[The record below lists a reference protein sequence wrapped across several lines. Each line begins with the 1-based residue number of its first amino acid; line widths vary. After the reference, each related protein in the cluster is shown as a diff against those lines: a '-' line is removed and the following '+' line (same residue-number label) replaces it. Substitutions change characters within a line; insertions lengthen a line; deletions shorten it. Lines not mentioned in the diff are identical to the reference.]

1 MITHRSPT
9 LLTDHR
15 VLLLVFGSILVGCG
29 DDAALMDDG
38 DGDST
43 GAAPSSTSATPEPTT
58 STPSS
63 SGATGSETSEVDETG
78 ASSSS
83 TGGPADDTPP
93 MLALTSPR
101 DGRMTPVRQ
110 ILVTGTVTDDV
121 GVAALVHAGPDGEQ
135 PIEIADDGTFSAT
148 LPLEPGANAVTLVAR
163 DAAGNEAEA
172 EVAVYFGHRISVG
185 NSQAAFL
192 RDGTLFTWGRN
203 ELGQLGNGTL
213 DGSGYGDD
221 PETSALPVRYEIP
234 VAGLVS
240 VVTRQTFMIALRDD
254 GHVLTWGSNSNGQ
267 LGYETPADC
276 GSTGDDPC
284 QRSPTEVPG
293 ITDAI
298 AVAAG
303 FTHSL
308 VLLRDGTVLA
318 FGDNEDG
325 QLGDETIGA
334 SSLEP
339 IPVPGL
345 ADVVQLAASSDGTL
359 ALTVDGQVWAFGRND
374 RGQLG
379 IGSAD
384 GEPHPAPVLVP
395 GVAGAVSIAAAN
407 TTSYAQLDDG
417 TMITWGRNH
426 AGQAGTGAQ
435 DGADVLAPTAVVLE
449 DLTALS
455 ALDAI
460 AGDGF
465 VGVALTSEPRVLAW
479 GLGSLGQLG
488 QGYLEDGER
497 DLANRTFASPVAV
510 APPDESL
517 FDVVEIEVG
526 AGGPAMALTS
536 EGNLFG
542 WGWSFHGSLGLEG
555 AIEAWAYSAPV
566 LVFPAD

>member
-1 MITHRSPT
+1 M
-9 LLTDHR
+9 
-15 VLLLVFGSILVGCG
+15 VLLALGTLLVGCG
-29 DDAALMDDG
+29 DDAAPIDDG
-38 DGDST
+38 ASDST
-43 GAAPSSTSATPEPTT
+43 SAASSSTSTTPEPEPSTT
-58 STPSS
+58 STSS
-63 SGATGSETSEVDETG
+63 SSSAATSGSETVAVDETG

-83 TGGPADDTPP
+83 TGAPADDTPP
-93 MLALTSPR
+93 TLAITSPR
-101 DGRMTPVRQ
+101 DGRMTPVRR

-121 GVAALVHAGPDGEQ
+121 GVVALVHAGPDGEQ
-135 PIEIADDGTFSAT
+135 PIEVADDGTFSAT
-148 LPLEPGANAVTLVAR
+148 LPLEPGANAVALVAR

-172 EVAVYFGHRISVG
+172 QVAVYFGHRVSVG

-221 PETSALPVRYEIP
+221 PVISALPVRYELP
-234 VAGLVS
+234 VTGLVS

-254 GHVLTWGSNSNGQ
+254 GHVLTWGSNTDGQ
-267 LGYETPADC
+267 LGYVSPVDC
-276 GSTGDDPC
+276 GSDGDDPC
-284 QRSPTEVPG
+284 QREPTEVPG

-303 FTHSL
+303 YTHSL

-318 FGDNEDG
+318 FGNNQSG

-334 SSLEP
+334 SSPEP
-339 IPVPGL
+339 IPIPGL

-359 ALTVDGQVWAFGRND
+359 ALTGDGQVWAFGRND

-379 IGSAD
+379 TGSAD
-384 GEPHPAPVLVP
+384 GDPHPVPVLVP
-395 GVAGAVSIAAAN
+395 GVGDAVSIAAAN
-407 TTSYAQLDDG
+407 TTSYAQLEDG
-417 TMITWGRNH
+417 TMLAWGRNH
-426 AGQAGTGAQ
+426 AGQAGTGAV
-435 DGADVLAPTAVVLE
+435 DGADVLSPTPVVLE
-449 DLTALS
+449 DLSALS
-455 ALDAI
+455 GLDAI

-479 GLGSLGQLG
+479 GQGSLGQLG
-488 QGYLEDGER
+488 QGYLEDGSR

-510 APPDESL
+510 DPRDESL

-526 AGGPAMALTS
+526 AGGPTMALTS